1 MRSLDA
7 GQGYR
12 LPCSSLCNMLLPNT
26 RKVEKYH
33 YWANERVLQTAEQG
47 PADLLDEAGRRSS
60 TRIRDI
66 LVHTVGA
73 EWVWCSRWQGVSPT
87 QCPTTADLPT
97 LAAVRERW
105 YDQERQVRAVI
116 TSLQE
121 DDLAT
126 GLTYSTTLTGESTTM
141 PLGHTMLQVVNHGTQ
156 HRSEVALL
164 LTELGH
170 SPGDLDLHVFLLEQT
185 SRS

>member
-1 MRSLDA
+1 MSLD
-7 GQGYR
+7 YIT
-12 LPCSSLCNMLLPNT
+12 LLYN
-26 RKVEKYH
+26 YH
-33 YWANERVLQTAEQG
+33 YWANERVLQTAEQV
-47 PADLLDEAGRRSS
+47 PAALLDEAGRRSY
-60 TRIRDI
+60 TRLLDI
-66 LVHTVGA
+66 LAHTVGA

-87 QCPTTADLPT
+87 QRPTTAELPT
-97 LAAVRERW
+97 LAAVHERW
-105 YDQERQVRAVI
+105 HDQERQVRAFI
-116 TSLQE
+116 ASLQE

-126 GLTYSTTLTGESTTM
+126 VLTYSTLQGESTTL

-170 SPGDLDLHVFLLEQT
+170 SPGDLDLHLFVLEQK